1 MNGLTFPTLAQAQAV
16 QAQVD
21 AALGY
26 PKAGVDIGSGAHAP
40 PSQSITTTYMQPV
53 PLATIGYGY
62 PVDATVTA
70 VLMAPQAAAIGPIAP
85 QAVAQPPSTA
95 TVL

>member
-1 MNGLTFPTLAQAQAV
+1 MNGLTFPDLASAQVV

-26 PKAGVDIGSGAHAP
+26 PKAGVDVGGGVHVP

-53 PLATIGYGY
+53 PLATVGYGY
-62 PVDATVTA
+62 PVDAVIAPVLTA
-70 VLMAPQAAAIGPIAP
+70 LQVASVGPITP
-85 QAVAQPPSTA
+85 QVVALPHGMVA
-95 TVL
+95 